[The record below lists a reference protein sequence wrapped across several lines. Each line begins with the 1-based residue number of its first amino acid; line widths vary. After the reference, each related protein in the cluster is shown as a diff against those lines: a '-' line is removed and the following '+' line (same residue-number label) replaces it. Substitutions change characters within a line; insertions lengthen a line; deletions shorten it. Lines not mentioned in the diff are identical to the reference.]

1 MRSRDVHATTAGVLF
16 IAATATALVATA
28 FRGSLLE
35 GSGFLTTVALHQ
47 DRLLVGALLLIA
59 AFTSAAIGIAVS
71 LYPVLRQHAAAMA
84 LGAIGFRLIEG
95 VFIRPVSSGDADLG
109 QAVRPGR
116 GRRLRIRVG

>member
-47 DRLLVGALLLIA
+47 GRVLVGALFQLIA
-59 AFTSAAIGIAVS
+59 AFTSAAIAVS

-84 LGAIGFRLIEG
+84 LGAVGFRLIEG